1 MLSEFRAYTEPP
13 IYKADRKR
21 DTTYMERFTMD
32 RILDFN
38 GRARGLTILARGYLF
53 ADAEENPRNRIDNA
67 RRALCAWCSVPDKKK
82 ASPKEDWQ
90 FKSDFRELQGEFP

>member
-53 ADAEENPRNRIDNA
+53 ADAE
-67 RRALCAWCSVPDKKK
+67 
-82 ASPKEDWQ
+82 DWQ